1 VPFPFENL
9 LTRLDGPTL
18 TELLPSGVAQLLMA
32 IDDNLFYPKNLL
44 KVLAALRSPIDLL
57 SDKLARPTLLDQLP
71 QDQSTALAMQLGMP
85 EQGDSYQYLNLFTF
99 SRKAHLSELYLF
111 FGIGV
116 PQEETETPEEYD
128 TVVEPNYPLFP
139 HQNSAL
145 RALRSRL
152 NVEPYKALL
161 HMPTGSGKTRTAMN
175 AVVDH
180 LRSKQP
186 AVVVWLAHSE
196 ELCQQAADEFAK
208 AWETLGNR
216 PLRVARFW
224 GKYDSD
230 LTDLRDG
237 VVIAGLSKSF
247 SSLKSDDRHIRALSG
262 RAPFVVMDEA
272 HQAIAPTYRQILD
285 LLVRPTTG
293 AKLLGLSATPGR
305 TWNEPDADEKL
316 SNFFGRN
323 KVVLKVEGYEN
334 PVQYLIDEGY
344 LATPIFRKIEAN
356 SNLELTKW
364 EKEKIEETFDLP
376 VSVLERLSR
385 NHARNLIIISEIEK
399 LVRRHN
405 RIIVF
410 GSSVEHASLL
420 AAVLVARGHSA
431 ANVSS
436 RNTSIERRLAIAH
449 YLEKSEE
456 TRILCN
462 FGVLTTGFDAPRT
475 SAAVIARPTLS
486 LVLYSQMVGRA
497 MRGIR
502 AHGNK
507 EAEIVTVVDPALPG
521 FDSVESAFSNW
532 EDVWN
537 TKEGEI

>member
-1 VPFPFENL
+1 MPYPFENL

-18 TELLPSGVAQLLMA
+18 NELLPPGVSQLLKA
-32 IDDNLFYPKNLL
+32 IDDTLVYPRNLL
-44 KVLAALRSPIDLL
+44 RVLATLRSPIDLL
-57 SDKLARPTLLDQLP
+57 SDKHARSMLLDQLP
-71 QDQSTALAMQLGMP
+71 PDQATVLAMQLGMP
-85 EQGDSYQYLNLFTF
+85 EQGPSYEYLKRLTF
-99 SRKAHLSELYLF
+99 SRKVQLADLYSF

-116 PQEETETPEEYD
+116 PQEEEETAEESD
-128 TVVEPNYPLFP
+128 SFVEPNYPLFP

-145 RALRSRL
+145 RELRFRL
-152 NVEPYKALL
+152 SVEPYRALL

-175 AVVDH
+175 VVVDH

-186 AVVVWLAHSE
+186 AVVIWLAHSE
-196 ELCQQAADEFAK
+196 ELCQQAADEFTK
-208 AWETLGNR
+208 AWKTLGNR

-230 LTDLRDG
+230 LTELRDG
-237 VVIAGLSKSF
+237 IVIAGLSKSF
-247 SSLKSDDRHIRALSG
+247 SRLRSDDRHFRALSG
-262 RAPFVVMDEA
+262 RTPFVIIDEA

-305 TWNEPDADEKL
+305 TWNDPDADEKL

-334 PVQYLIDEGY
+334 PVKYLIDEGY
-344 LATPIFRKIEAN
+344 LAAPIFRRIEAD
-356 SNLELTKW
+356 STLELTQA
-364 EKEKIEETFDLP
+364 EKDKIEETFDVP
-376 VSVLERLSR
+376 GSVLDRLGR
-385 NHARNLIIISEIEK
+385 NQARNLLIISEIEK
-399 LVRRHN
+399 LVRRHH

-410 GSSVEHASLL
+410 GSSVEQASLL

-431 ANVSS
+431 ASVSS
-436 RNTSIERRLAIAH
+436 RNASIERRSVIAH
-449 YLEKSEE
+449 YLEDSEE
-456 TRILCN
+456 PRILCN

-497 MRGIR
+497 MRGVR

-507 EAEIVTVVDPALPG
+507 SAEIVTVVDPALPG

-537 TKEGEI
+537 TKGEI

>member
-1 VPFPFENL
+1 MPFPFENL

-18 TELLPSGVAQLLMA
+18 TELMPPGVAQLLKA
-32 IDDNLFYPKNLL
+32 IDDSLVYPRNLL
-44 KVLAALRSPIDLL
+44 KVLATLRSPIDLL
-57 SDKLARPTLLDQLP
+57 SDKQARPMLLEQLP
-71 QDQSTALAMQLGMP
+71 PDQATVLAMQLGMP
-85 EQGDSYQYLNLFTF
+85 AQGASYEYLNRLTF
-99 SRKAHLSELYLF
+99 SRKAQLSDLYSF

-116 PQEETETPEEYD
+116 PQEEEETAGESD
-128 TVVEPNYPLFP
+128 SVIEPNYPLFP

-145 RALRSRL
+145 RELRSRL
-152 NVEPYKALL
+152 NVEPYRALL

-196 ELCQQAADEFAK
+196 ELCQQAADEFTK
-208 AWETLGNR
+208 AWKTLGNR
-216 PLRVARFW
+216 PLRIARFW

-230 LTDLRDG
+230 LTELRDG

-247 SSLKSDDRHIRALSG
+247 SRLRSDDRHIRALSG
-262 RAPFVVMDEA
+262 RSPFVIMDEA

-305 TWNEPDADEKL
+305 TWNDPDADEKL

-344 LATPIFRKIEAN
+344 LATPIFRKIEAD
-356 SNLELTKW
+356 SNLELTQS
-364 EKEKIEETFDLP
+364 EIDKIEETFDLP
-376 VSVLERLSR
+376 SSVLDRLGR
-385 NHARNLIIISEIEK
+385 NHARNLLIISEIEK
-399 LVRRHN
+399 LVRRHH

-410 GSSVEHASLL
+410 GSSVEQAGLL

-431 ANVSS
+431 ASVSS
-436 RNTSIERRLAIAH
+436 RNTSIERRSVIAQ
-449 YLEKSEE
+449 YLEDSEE
-456 TRILCN
+456 PRILCN

-497 MRGIR
+497 MRGVR

-507 EAEIVTVVDPALPG
+507 EAEIVTVVDPSLPG

-537 TKEGEI
+537 TKGEI

>member
-1 VPFPFENL
+1 MPFPFANL

-18 TELLPSGVAQLLMA
+18 NDLLPPGVAQLLKA
-32 IDDNLFYPKNLL
+32 IDDSLFYPRNLL
-44 KVLAALRSPIDLL
+44 KVLAELRSPISLL
-57 SDKLARPTLLDQLP
+57 NDKQARQVLLEQLP
-71 QDQSTALAMQLGMP
+71 PDHSKSLAMQLGMP
-85 EQGDSYQYLNLFTF
+85 EEGASYKYLNQFAF
-99 SRKAHLSELYLF
+99 SRKAQFSILYLF
-111 FGIGV
+111 FGVGV
-116 PQEETETPEEYD
+116 PQEETETLEECD
-128 TVVEPNYPLFP
+128 FVVEPNYPLFP
-139 HQNSAL
+139 HQNTAL
-145 RALRSRL
+145 RALRTQL

-175 AVVDH
+175 LVVDH
-180 LRSKQP
+180 LRSKQS

-196 ELCQQAADEFAK
+196 ELCQQAADEFTK
-208 AWETLGNR
+208 AWKTLGNR
-216 PLRVARFW
+216 PLRVAKFW

-262 RAPFVVMDEA
+262 RAPFVIMDEA

-344 LATPIFRKIEAN
+344 LATPVFRKIEAN
-356 SNLELTKW
+356 SNLELTNL

-376 VSVLERLSR
+376 SSVLNRLGR

-399 LVRRHN
+399 LIRRHN

-410 GSSVEHASLL
+410 GSSVEQASLL

-436 RNTSIERRLAIAH
+436 RNTALERRSAIAH
-449 YLEKSEE
+449 YLQDSDEP
-456 TRILCN
+456 RILCN

-497 MRGIR
+497 MRGVR

-537 TKEGEI
+537 TKGEI